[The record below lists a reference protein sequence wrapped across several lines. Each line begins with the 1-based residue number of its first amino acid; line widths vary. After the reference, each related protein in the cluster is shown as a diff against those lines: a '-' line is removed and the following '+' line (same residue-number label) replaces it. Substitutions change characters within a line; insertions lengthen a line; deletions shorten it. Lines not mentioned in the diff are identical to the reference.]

1 MMEKY
6 FEKGSRGMRIL
17 TALTVLVGVAELIV
31 GTGKGITAPLTHGF
45 CTLGVAGSGIFN
57 VLAGMWG
64 IRHLKGRRIVQK
76 PEMLIVY
83 EDTFVLVMGVGI
95 WLVATMLTLLG
106 IWGSL
111 ITRPDEAL
119 LCVVMCLF
127 YVTAFLLLCDYQMR
141 RIVLYGDY
149 ILHTSFWGRERTFHK
164 SELKEAT
171 ISLLGT
177 WAVYGMNDRLLFYIE
192 DNMVNAKKFMGKM
205 PNIFPILVGTGNR
218 RIR

>member
-1 MMEKY
+1 MMKKY

-17 TALTVLVGVAELIV
+17 TALTVLVGVVELIV
-31 GTGKGITAPLTHGF
+31 GTGKGMTAPLTHGF
-45 CTLGVAGSGIFN
+45 CPWGVAGSGIFH

-83 EDTFVLVMGVGI
+83 ENTFVLAMGVGI
-95 WLVATMLTLLG
+95 WLVAIILTLLG

-111 ITRPDEAL
+111 IARPDEAL

-127 YVTAFLLLCDYQMR
+127 CVIAFLLIYDYQVR
-141 RIVLYGDY
+141 RIVLYGNY

-164 SELKEAT
+164 SELKVAT
-171 ISLLGT
+171 ISLLGA
-177 WAVYGMNDRLLFYIE
+177 WAVYGMDDRVLFYIE

-205 PNIFPILVGTGNR
+205 PNVFPLLVGTGKR
-218 RIR
+218 RI